1 MSHTTNSRPAGQA
14 PRQATLRSP
23 LGRVRGAGS
32 AKSGSHHWWMQ
43 RVSSIALLPLTIW
56 FIVSLATSA
65 GMTHG
70 EVVLWIRHPLN
81 AVLLLALIALTFQ
94 HTASGLQVVIEDY
107 TNQEWLKIALILVVK
122 GVCWL
127 LGIAAALAVVRIAA
141 LPIAI

>member
-1 MSHTTNSRPAGQA
+1 MSHTTSGEP
-14 PRQATLRSP
+14 PRQASLRSP

-43 RVSSIALLPLTIW
+43 RVTSIALLPLTIW
-56 FIVSLATSA
+56 FVASLATNA

-70 EVVLWIRHPLN
+70 EALIWIGSPLN
-81 AVLLLALIALTFQ
+81 AVLLLALIALTFH

-107 TNQEWLKIALILVVK
+107 AHSEWVKMGLILAVK

-127 LGIAAALAVVRIAA
+127 LAIAAALAVLRIAV
-141 LPIAI
+141 